1 MIHIAVTP
9 RSFRNSPGAHHDLL
23 KTEDVDARF
32 ADNDKPMQADEMVTF
47 VEGCGGLIVGT
58 DQVTDA
64 VLTAGPLR
72 AVVKFGS
79 GLDNIDLDA
88 ARDRKVAV
96 DSTPGA
102 NARSVAEL
110 AIGLMLALARDIPLH
125 DRAVREG
132 QWAHRSGMELEGKT
146 LGLIGCGAIGSEVLR
161 MARGLGMEVL
171 VHDPYADTGALS
183 ISLDQ
188 LLPASDIVSLHMPL
202 TDETA
207 GMINADRLRAM
218 KQGALLINTARGG
231 VVDEEALVA
240 ALQDGHL
247 GGAAFDSFAS
257 EPPGD
262 SPLLRL
268 DSFIA
273 SPHAGAST
281 VEAAERTGVRA
292 VRRLLELLKVTT

>member
-1 MIHIAVTP
+1 VIHIAVTP

-171 VHDPYADTGALS
+171 VHDPYADTGALN

-257 EPPGD
+257 EPAGD

>member
-1 MIHIAVTP
+1 VIHIAVTP

-23 KTEDVDARF
+23 KAEDVDARF

-47 VEGCGGLIVGT
+47 VEGCVGLIVGT

-79 GLDNIDLDA
+79 GLDSIDLDA

-132 QWAHRSGMELEGKT
+132 QWARRSGMELEGKT

-171 VHDPYADTGALS
+171 VHDPYADTGALN

-292 VRRLLELLKVTT
+292 VRRLLELLKETT

>member
-1 MIHIAVTP
+1 VIHIAVTP

-47 VEGCGGLIVGT
+47 VEGCVGLIVGT

-79 GLDNIDLDA
+79 GLDSIDLDA

-132 QWAHRSGMELEGKT
+132 QWARRSGMELEGKT

-292 VRRLLELLKVTT
+292 VRRLLELLKETT